1 MLRYKTINRYNL
13 VLLQQISFKDIYL
26 ILNWLVNG
34 K

>member
-13 VLLQQISFKDIYL
+13 VLLQQISFQDIYL